1 MNLLQD
7 WNWALDGWI
16 VAAGV
21 LCATAS
27 ALLGNFLVLRKMSML
42 GDAISHAVLQGLAAA
57 FFITGT
63 RDSLPM
69 FAGAALVGVLTALFT
84 EWIRG
89 FGKVDEG
96 AAMGVVFTALFALG
110 LVMIVQAADRVDLD
124 PGCVLYGAIEMTPLY
139 TVSVAGFDVPRV
151 VIVLSIVLLL
161 NLLTIVL
168 LFKEFKIAS
177 FDPALATALGIND
190 TFMHYLLTTLVAITA
205 VASFE
210 AVGNILVVA
219 MLIVPAAAAYLCTDR
234 LGVMIVISVIIAML
248 SAILGHISALLAP
261 QLIGFHSTSTAGMM
275 ATMAGVLF
283 LLAALFAPRYGVLV
297 GFVRR
302 GMLSLRILAEDVVGL
317 LYRAEERSQVGAVL
331 PRQAIRKSLV
341 ARPWSTRLVL
351 AWLRQR
357 GDLTQAAAGYG
368 LSEQGRQRAKTLVRS
383 HRLWEQYLVT
393 AVGVGEARLHPTA
406 EQLEHYTDPS
416 LRSQLDK
423 EMSHPSIDPH
433 GSPIPSE

>member
-1 MNLLQD
+1 
-7 WNWALDGWI
+7 
-16 VAAGV
+16 
-21 LCATAS
+21 
-27 ALLGNFLVLRKMSML
+27 MSML
-42 GDAISHAVLQGLAAA
+42 GDAISHAVLPGLAAA

-69 FAGAALVGVLTALFT
+69 FAGAAIVGVLTALFT

-139 TVSVAGFDVPRV
+139 TVSIAGFEVPRV

-161 NLLTIVL
+161 NLLAVVL

-234 LGVMIVISVIIAML
+234 LGVMIVISVVVAIL
-248 SAILGHISALLAP
+248 SAILGHIGALLAP

-297 GFVRR
+297 SFVRR
-302 GMLSLRILAEDVVGL
+302 GMLSLRILAEDVVAL

-331 PRQAIRKSLV
+331 TKQAIRKSLV
-341 ARPWSTRLVL
+341 AQPWSTQLVL
-351 AWLRQR
+351 AWLRRR
-357 GDLTQAAAGYG
+357 GDLTQAAAGYV
-368 LSEQGRQRAKTLVRS
+368 LSEQGRQRAKALVRS